1 MKPYLLN
8 TNSKRIHL
16 SDSTDGRCRLGLM
29 RDEYKVYFDTL
40 EEALTYPSS
49 EKPLG
54 EPCTFCLKAA
64 QSHKQI
70 KTNEQPYRIG

>member
-54 EPCTFCLKAA
+54 EPCTFCLKTA
-64 QSHKQI
+64 QSRKQTQN
-70 KTNEQPYRIG
+70 K